1 MKVEIITKHE
11 ELNDILSFFNSVSEA
26 LKQINADHTALL
38 IEDKTI
44 LLINTI
50 DYLLTENQRLKNK
63 IHRVTN
69 KKKKEMI

>member
-26 LKQINADHTALL
+26 LKQINADHAALL
-38 IEDKTI
+38 IEDKVA
-44 LLINTI
+44 LLINTV

-63 IHRVTN
+63 ICRMTN
-69 KKKKEMI
+69 KKRKE

>member
-11 ELNDILSFFNSVSEA
+11 ELNDILFFFNSVSEA
-26 LKQINADHTALL
+26 LKQINADHMALL
-38 IEDKTI
+38 IEDKAA

-69 KKKKEMI
+69 KKRKE

>member
-26 LKQINADHTALL
+26 LKQINADYMALL
-38 IEDKTI
+38 IEDKAA

-50 DYLLTENQRLKNK
+50 DYLLTENQHLKKK
-63 IHRVTN
+63 ISHVTN
-69 KKKKEMI
+69 KKIDE